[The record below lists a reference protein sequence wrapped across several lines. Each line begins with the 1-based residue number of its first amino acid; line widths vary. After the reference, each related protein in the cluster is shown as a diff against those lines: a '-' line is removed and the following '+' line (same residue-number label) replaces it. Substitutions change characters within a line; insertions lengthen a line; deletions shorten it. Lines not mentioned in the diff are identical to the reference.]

1 MSSLSGRAYRR
12 KGAGY
17 VPTHCRAEVWQRIS
31 HKAYFIHCHIGD
43 SHLRR
48 NGLSS
53 QRQAVVVGHMYS
65 RRYLR
70 MAHHICWHRLPQKDT
85 EKHHLG
91 AVPDN
96 SAVGA
101 VGQVHRLAW
110 LVTGLRSSVCL
121 RVCNSVHFHNR
132 KGAENEVGRVYPL
145 PYHRRILRASAA
157 DMFVCGTG

>member
-1 MSSLSGRAYRR
+1 MQQCRKCRVNVDGDKGRCPLCQGELTGERERDMFPRIAEPRFGSEFLIKLISFIAISAIVICAATDYLLSGR
-12 KGAGY
+12 
-17 VPTHCRAEVWQRIS
+17 
-31 HKAYFIHCHIGD
+31 
-43 SHLRR
+43 
-48 NGLSS
+48 LSWS
-53 QRQAVVVGHMYS
+53 
-65 RRYLR
+65 
-70 MAHHICWHRLPQKDT
+70 
-85 EKHHLG
+85 G

-132 KGAENEVGRVYPL
+132 KGAENEVGRIYPL